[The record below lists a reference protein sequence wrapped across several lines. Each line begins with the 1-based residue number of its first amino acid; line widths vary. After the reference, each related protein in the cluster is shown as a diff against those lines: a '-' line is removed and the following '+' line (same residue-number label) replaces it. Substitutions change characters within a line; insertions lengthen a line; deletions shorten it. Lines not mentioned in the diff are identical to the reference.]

1 MLSQC
6 VHGSGYVGDPPHPFV
21 STSELLNLQVGSL
34 DSGTAWQTP
43 DSSDVADSAP
53 VAPYRSRPTPLLV
66 VPVSA
71 MSGHPPTVT
80 EALSKIH
87 LKVTA
92 PGPLPPAEDFAPLF
106 RDLDLVWRSTHTQ
119 ELSTPAFILHLS
131 NYVMIQ
137 ERVTP
142 SSQEGA
148 SIKDTVGS
156 IARVRLG
163 LLVSQ
168 GTTYGAELRQ
178 AASDQGREIQTGDR
192 SETQATDRLPP
203 SERLMALNMAL
214 ETYEHIM
221 RTGAV
226 LSQALADVGN
236 LNPPSSRPGKAP
248 QKSPV
253 WYAELRTT
261 VPGSARFTGVR
272 PAENV
277 AELDMAASHRLQ
289 RSAVIHQLLSGMS
302 ADGHYCSRGSA
313 RPGPCLGPATEVL
326 GRSCPLQV
334 QDGSY
339 AHGPCGTL
347 IATLTCSQGQKSSR
361 SADYNKTHPMPV
373 HHTWQVNPPRSE
385 VSSPPPEDRDASSV
399 PSSSERNTAGVSQTS
414 ARHAAETQD
423 KATARPR
430 PTMASGL
437 RAVATSR
444 SAPCQGNISLGPERR
459 ADASYDIGGSQTGVP
474 STAPLHSAYYDEA
487 DADMASPEPSD
498 VADGIQMGTGG
509 SEDASPQSRPSV
521 DRDPAGTP
529 SSMAWP
535 NPTEE
540 DDIDFRFGAHE
551 GHAELD
557 RQRPTGVTLQRM
569 RGRPK
574 AVTKLLVRS
583 GLRCH
588 KCHLKTWVCLCDRA
602 PVELNNRGEGPR
614 KFDLHMSSH
623 SLRQYAVATPNY
635 LVAGT
640 SHDAHSGRAKA
651 LHGRR
656 WAAIPVISA
665 ESHYALLPAGRIP
678 AAILAHRPLAEYLFK
693 QHCLA
698 TLHPNP
704 RLTNSLPIRGPKSA
718 LEPYHTL
725 LSSLVAGKLQ
735 GVRVS
740 PLSAGGGGLCR
751 AQPEFP
757 SRPGKQAEG
766 IHKQLGFSPVS
777 YFFVNPPNSP
787 RRPDGSVPWGHKFRL
802 WKFRYK
808 VVKRRKKMSV
818 RLRETRDQATHKK
831 KGNQAKARQIAA
843 RKIAPRRP
851 DARSGM
857 RTIQGAPR
865 SLRLLIIL
873 LSCPPANCVRIEP
886 GQPGNMHPLHIR
898 VGLAAS
904 PKTGQST
911 RLCLVP
917 GKDPLLKWGPVSDHR
932 YHATQPRETL
942 KAGG

>member
-1 MLSQC
+1 MVATPDAAAGALECGAPLGGQFTRSTVFQVNAQMLSQC

-168 GTTYGAELRQ
+168 GTTYGAELHQ
-178 AASDQGREIQTGDR
+178 AASDQGAEIQTGDR

-373 HHTWQVNPPRSE
+373 HLIHLKPILSTGCKLCNCKVKCGNNPAGKRHTSAPPAGHVLDFTLDDSTPSQARFQLVGIQVLSLTNMCASLPSKGYKAGRVPAGLQTDPAHARLYRVQSCMNFLANSHILWLPAHAGDIVSQKLSVAFHTADPVVDSAHTIMPSPSAKLKASRRLPKHLRVSGAPPSGALAEARAEAEARYARGESNQHGQHSCLQGKRRTEEEAENQHTGHANPRRDDWDSRGRQHGWYNSAATGSTDVWQARTAQPAQPAPGWRPRTEARGDTSSNPTDAGPCTTGNRPQIPKETEVDYEPDQEDSNMAELEVEIELPTPKQNPPKSAVTRLVQKRGADHVTAPLTAAGTRS
-385 VSSPPPEDRDASSV
+385 SAPD
-399 PSSSERNTAGVSQTS
+399 SSSEELVTAEPDKETGATRANRCQATCSDSEELIPATESRQEDGLWPQQATDTFAFPAPLPGAQGGPEGWNQLPIVHVNKRLLQWWSQPPKAKVNTPSPS
-414 ARHAAETQD
+414 AF
-423 KATARPR
+423 
-430 PTMASGL
+430 L
-437 RAVATSR
+437 RA
-444 SAPCQGNISLGPERR
+444 
-459 ADASYDIGGSQTGVP
+459 
-474 STAPLHSAYYDEA
+474 
-487 DADMASPEPSD
+487 
-498 VADGIQMGTGG
+498 
-509 SEDASPQSRPSV
+509 
-521 DRDPAGTP
+521 
-529 SSMAWP
+529 
-535 NPTEE
+535 
-540 DDIDFRFGAHE
+540 FF
-551 GHAELD
+551 
-557 RQRPTGVTLQRM
+557 
-569 RGRPK
+569 
-574 AVTKLLVRS
+574 
-583 GLRCH
+583 
-588 KCHLKTWVCLCDRA
+588 
-602 PVELNNRGEGPR
+602 
-614 KFDLHMSSH
+614 
-623 SLRQYAVATPNY
+623 
-635 LVAGT
+635 
-640 SHDAHSGRAKA
+640 
-651 LHGRR
+651 
-656 WAAIPVISA
+656 
-665 ESHYALLPAGRIP
+665 
-678 AAILAHRPLAEYLFK
+678 
-693 QHCLA
+693 
-698 TLHPNP
+698 
-704 RLTNSLPIRGPKSA
+704 LT
-718 LEPYHTL
+718 
-725 LSSLVAGKLQ
+725 
-735 GVRVS
+735 
-740 PLSAGGGGLCR
+740 
-751 AQPEFP
+751 
-757 SRPGKQAEG
+757 
-766 IHKQLGFSPVS
+766 
-777 YFFVNPPNSP
+777 
-787 RRPDGSVPWGHKFRL
+787 
-802 WKFRYK
+802 
-808 VVKRRKKMSV
+808 
-818 RLRETRDQATHKK
+818 
-831 KGNQAKARQIAA
+831 
-843 RKIAPRRP
+843 RP
-851 DARSGM
+851 DANGLSIFDRLKG
-857 RTIQGAPR
+857 PEDL
-865 SLRLLIIL
+865 LR
-873 LSCPPANCVRIEP
+873 
-886 GQPGNMHPLHIR
+886 GIR
-898 VGLAAS
+898 QIRNNGCGS
-904 PKTGQST
+904 
-911 RLCLVP
+911 RLQYP
-917 GKDPLLKWGPVSDHR
+917 
-932 YHATQPRETL
+932 
-942 KAGG
+942 

>member
-1 MLSQC
+1 MALSSIYMLLAFALHSIACQEVCGHRTSRSQALKEAGPSDRLSQPWAFVHAVRDSNRGGSVDTTPARHAASVVTLCTNMITAWRDWSVVATPDAAAGALECGAPLGGQFTRSTVFQVNAQMLSQC

-168 GTTYGAELRQ
+168 GTTYGAELHQ
-178 AASDQGREIQTGDR
+178 AASDQGAEIQTGDR

-221 RTGAV
+221 RTGAM

-253 WYAELRTT
+253 WYAELRAT

-334 QDGSY
+334 QDGRY

-373 HHTWQVNPPRSE
+373 HLIHLKPILSTGCKLCNCKVKCGNNPAGKRLTSAPPAGHVLDFTLGDSTPSQARFQLVGIQVLSLTNMC
-385 VSSPPPEDRDASSV
+385 ASLPSKGYKAGRV
-399 PSSSERNTAGVSQTS
+399 PAGLQTDPAHARLYRVQSCMNFLANLHILCFPAHAGDIVSQKLS
-414 ARHAAETQD
+414 
-423 KATARPR
+423 
-430 PTMASGL
+430 
-437 RAVATSR
+437 VA
-444 SAPCQGNISLGPERR
+444 QQI
-459 ADASYDIGGSQTGVP
+459 
-474 STAPLHSAYYDEA
+474 
-487 DADMASPEPSD
+487 
-498 VADGIQMGTGG
+498 
-509 SEDASPQSRPSV
+509 
-521 DRDPAGTP
+521 
-529 SSMAWP
+529 
-535 NPTEE
+535 
-540 DDIDFRFGAHE
+540 
-551 GHAELD
+551 
-557 RQRPTGVTLQRM
+557 
-569 RGRPK
+569 
-574 AVTKLLVRS
+574 
-583 GLRCH
+583 
-588 KCHLKTWVCLCDRA
+588 
-602 PVELNNRGEGPR
+602 
-614 KFDLHMSSH
+614 
-623 SLRQYAVATPNY
+623 
-635 LVAGT
+635 
-640 SHDAHSGRAKA
+640 
-651 LHGRR
+651 R
-656 WAAIPVISA
+656 W
-665 ESHYALLPAGRIP
+665 
-678 AAILAHRPLAEYLFK
+678 
-693 QHCLA
+693 
-698 TLHPNP
+698 
-704 RLTNSLPIRGPKSA
+704 
-718 LEPYHTL
+718 
-725 LSSLVAGKLQ
+725 
-735 GVRVS
+735 
-740 PLSAGGGGLCR
+740 
-751 AQPEFP
+751 
-757 SRPGKQAEG
+757 
-766 IHKQLGFSPVS
+766 
-777 YFFVNPPNSP
+777 
-787 RRPDGSVPWGHKFRL
+787 
-802 WKFRYK
+802 
-808 VVKRRKKMSV
+808 
-818 RLRETRDQATHKK
+818 
-831 KGNQAKARQIAA
+831 
-843 RKIAPRRP
+843 
-851 DARSGM
+851 
-857 RTIQGAPR
+857 
-865 SLRLLIIL
+865 
-873 LSCPPANCVRIEP
+873 
-886 GQPGNMHPLHIR
+886 
-898 VGLAAS
+898 
-904 PKTGQST
+904 
-911 RLCLVP
+911 
-917 GKDPLLKWGPVSDHR
+917 
-932 YHATQPRETL
+932 
-942 KAGG
+942 

>member
-1 MLSQC
+1 
-6 VHGSGYVGDPPHPFV
+6 
-21 STSELLNLQVGSL
+21 
-34 DSGTAWQTP
+34 
-43 DSSDVADSAP
+43 
-53 VAPYRSRPTPLLV
+53 
-66 VPVSA
+66 
-71 MSGHPPTVT
+71 
-80 EALSKIH
+80 
-87 LKVTA
+87 
-92 PGPLPPAEDFAPLF
+92 
-106 RDLDLVWRSTHTQ
+106 
-119 ELSTPAFILHLS
+119 
-131 NYVMIQ
+131 
-137 ERVTP
+137 
-142 SSQEGA
+142 
-148 SIKDTVGS
+148 
-156 IARVRLG
+156 
-163 LLVSQ
+163 
-168 GTTYGAELRQ
+168 
-178 AASDQGREIQTGDR
+178 
-192 SETQATDRLPP
+192 
-203 SERLMALNMAL
+203 
-214 ETYEHIM
+214 
-221 RTGAV
+221 
-226 LSQALADVGN
+226 
-236 LNPPSSRPGKAP
+236 
-248 QKSPV
+248 
-253 WYAELRTT
+253 
-261 VPGSARFTGVR
+261 
-272 PAENV
+272 
-277 AELDMAASHRLQ
+277 
-289 RSAVIHQLLSGMS
+289 
-302 ADGHYCSRGSA
+302 
-313 RPGPCLGPATEVL
+313 
-326 GRSCPLQV
+326 
-334 QDGSY
+334 
-339 AHGPCGTL
+339 
-347 IATLTCSQGQKSSR
+347 
-361 SADYNKTHPMPV
+361 
-373 HHTWQVNPPRSE
+373 
-385 VSSPPPEDRDASSV
+385 
-399 PSSSERNTAGVSQTS
+399 
-414 ARHAAETQD
+414 
-423 KATARPR
+423 
-430 PTMASGL
+430 
-437 RAVATSR
+437 
-444 SAPCQGNISLGPERR
+444 
-459 ADASYDIGGSQTGVP
+459 
-474 STAPLHSAYYDEA
+474 
-487 DADMASPEPSD
+487 
-498 VADGIQMGTGG
+498 
-509 SEDASPQSRPSV
+509 
-521 DRDPAGTP
+521 
-529 SSMAWP
+529 
-535 NPTEE
+535 
-540 DDIDFRFGAHE
+540 
-551 GHAELD
+551 
-557 RQRPTGVTLQRM
+557 M

-818 RLRETRDQATHKK
+818 RLRETRDQATHQK

-898 VGLAAS
+898 VGKRAWLRAQKQANQQGYAWYRGRILCS
-904 PKTGQST
+904 NGAPCQTTGTMPAQSRWLT
-911 RLCLVP
+911 P
-917 GKDPLLKWGPVSDHR
+917 GGP
-932 YHATQPRETL
+932 QPD
-942 KAGG
+942 